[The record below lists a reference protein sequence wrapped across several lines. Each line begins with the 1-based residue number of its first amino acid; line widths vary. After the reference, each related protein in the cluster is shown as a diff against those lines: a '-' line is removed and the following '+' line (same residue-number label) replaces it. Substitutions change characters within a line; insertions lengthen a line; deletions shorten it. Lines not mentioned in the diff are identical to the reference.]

1 MAVRPLIAI
10 IEDDDAV
17 RASFGE
23 LLEVCGFDVALF
35 GTAEDF
41 LDAAALADFRCV
53 VTDYRLPG
61 MDGLQASQQLFSM
74 QPDMPVILVTSGV
87 SGKVADKAI
96 ASGIKAVLPKPVSS
110 DDLLE
115 HIKEFIGERGGEVG

>member
-17 RASFGE
+17 RDSFGE
-23 LLEVCGFDVALF
+23 LLEVCGFAVALF

-41 LDAAALADFRCV
+41 LRMANSADFRCV

-61 MDGLQASQQLFSM
+61 MDGIQASKQLFLM
-74 QPDMPVILVTSGV
+74 KPGMPIILVTSGV
-87 SGKVADKAI
+87 SEKIADKAV

-110 DDLLE
+110 SDLLE
-115 HIKEFIGERGGEVG
+115 HIKIAIGDIV